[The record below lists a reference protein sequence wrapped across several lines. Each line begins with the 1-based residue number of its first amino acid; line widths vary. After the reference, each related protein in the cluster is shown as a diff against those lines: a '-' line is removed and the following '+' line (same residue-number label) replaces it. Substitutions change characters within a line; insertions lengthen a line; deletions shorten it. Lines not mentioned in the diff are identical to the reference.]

1 MVKINQLEIEN
12 RAPPRCPFCGSIE
25 NHGNICDWCHNP
37 ITDDYINDESE
48 NKKMLEVKVTITAAT
63 DLMTVLNNIAAALDG
78 KNLHTVC
85 NQFGADSKHID
96 NMGTINMGVGGK
108 TQPATPTAPVAT
120 PAQVLGA
127 PLSATPAQTA
137 TPIAPT
143 VPVATPGPAVT
154 PTANVAPAPIVP
166 TSAPQYTLDM
176 IATAGSALIDAGK
189 MDQLMGLLGKFGV
202 ASLTELAPESYGAVA
217 NELRALGA
225 AI

>member
-1 MVKINQLEIEN
+1 
-12 RAPPRCPFCGSIE
+12 
-25 NHGNICDWCHNP
+25 
-37 ITDDYINDESE
+37 
-48 NKKMLEVKVTITAAT
+48 MLEMKVTITAAT
-63 DLMTVLNNIAAALDG
+63 DLMAVLNNIAAALDG
-78 KNLHTVC
+78 KNPHTVC

-96 NMGTINMGVGGK
+96 NAGTINMGVGGN
-108 TQPATPTAPVAT
+108 TQPATPTAPVNPTPTPVAT
-120 PAQVLGA
+120 PAQAPGA

-143 VPVATPGPAVT
+143 VPVATPAPTVT
-154 PTANVAPAPIVP
+154 PVANVAPAPAVP

-189 MDQLMGLLGKFGV
+189 MDQLMQLLGKFGV

>member
-1 MVKINQLEIEN
+1 
-12 RAPPRCPFCGSIE
+12 
-25 NHGNICDWCHNP
+25 
-37 ITDDYINDESE
+37 
-48 NKKMLEVKVTITAAT
+48 MLEMKVTITAAT
-63 DLMTVLNNIAAALDG
+63 DLMAVLNNIAAALDG

-85 NQFGADSKHID
+85 NQFGADNKHID
-96 NMGTINMGVGGK
+96 NVGTINMGVGGN
-108 TQPATPTAPVAT
+108 TQPATPTAPVNPTPAPVAT
-120 PAQVLGA
+120 PAQAPGA

-143 VPVATPGPAVT
+143 VPVAAPA
-154 PTANVAPAPIVP
+154 PAAAPAANVAPAPAVP

-189 MDQLMGLLGKFGV
+189 MDQLMQLLGKFGV

>member
-1 MVKINQLEIEN
+1 
-12 RAPPRCPFCGSIE
+12 
-25 NHGNICDWCHNP
+25 
-37 ITDDYINDESE
+37 
-48 NKKMLEVKVTITAAT
+48 MLEMKIQLSATEELIAAMKNLTAA
-63 DLMTVLNNIAAALDG
+63 LNGENLKPAAKAGASAASAPIA
-78 KNLHTVC
+78 
-85 NQFGADSKHID
+85 
-96 NMGTINMGVGGK
+96 
-108 TQPATPTAPVAT
+108 QPATPAFAAMKKLTAAPV
-120 PAQVLGA
+120 PGA

-143 VPVATPGPAVT
+143 VPVAAPA
-154 PTANVAPAPIVP
+154 PAAAPAANVAPAPAVP

-189 MDQLMGLLGKFGV
+189 MDQLMQLLGKFGV

>member
-1 MVKINQLEIEN
+1 
-12 RAPPRCPFCGSIE
+12 
-25 NHGNICDWCHNP
+25 
-37 ITDDYINDESE
+37 
-48 NKKMLEVKVTITAAT
+48 MLEMKVTITAAT
-63 DLMTVLNNIAAALDG
+63 DLMAVLNNIAAALDG

-96 NMGTINMGVGGK
+96 NVGTINMGVGGK
-108 TQPATPTAPVAT
+108 TQPATPTAPVNPTPAPVAT
-120 PAQVLGA
+120 PAPAPGA
-127 PLSATPAQTA
+127 PLIATPAQTA

-143 VPVATPGPAVT
+143 VPVA
-154 PTANVAPAPIVP
+154 APAPTVTPAANVTPAPAVP

>member
-1 MVKINQLEIEN
+1 
-12 RAPPRCPFCGSIE
+12 
-25 NHGNICDWCHNP
+25 
-37 ITDDYINDESE
+37 
-48 NKKMLEVKVTITAAT
+48 MLEMKVTITAAT
-63 DLMTVLNNIAAALDG
+63 DLMAALNNIAAALDG
-78 KNLHTVC
+78 KNPHTVC

-96 NMGTINMGVGGK
+96 NAGTINMGVGGN
-108 TQPATPTAPVAT
+108 TQPATPTAPVNPT
-120 PAQVLGA
+120 PAPVAAPAQAPGA

-143 VPVATPGPAVT
+143 VPVATPAPAVT
-154 PTANVAPAPIVP
+154 PAANVALAPAVP

>member
-1 MVKINQLEIEN
+1 
-12 RAPPRCPFCGSIE
+12 
-25 NHGNICDWCHNP
+25 
-37 ITDDYINDESE
+37 
-48 NKKMLEVKVTITAAT
+48 MLEMKVTITAAT
-63 DLMTVLNNIAAALDG
+63 DLMAVLNNIAAALDG

-96 NMGTINMGVGGK
+96 NVGTINMGVGGN
-108 TQPATPTAPVAT
+108 TQPATPTAPVNPTPAPVAT
-120 PAQVLGA
+120 PAQAPGA

-143 VPVATPGPAVT
+143 VPVAAPA
-154 PTANVAPAPIVP
+154 PTAAPAANVAPAPAVP

-189 MDQLMGLLGKFGV
+189 MDQLMQLLGKFGV

>member
-1 MVKINQLEIEN
+1 
-12 RAPPRCPFCGSIE
+12 
-25 NHGNICDWCHNP
+25 
-37 ITDDYINDESE
+37 
-48 NKKMLEVKVTITAAT
+48 MLEMKITVAAP
-63 DLMTVLNNIAAALDG
+63 DLAAAINNLAAALDG
-78 KNLHTVC
+78 KNPHTVC

-96 NMGTINMGVGGK
+96 NAGTINMGVGGN
-108 TQPATPTAPVAT
+108 TQPATPTAPVNPTPAPVAT
-120 PAQVLGA
+120 PAQAPGA

-143 VPVATPGPAVT
+143 APVATPAPAVT
-154 PTANVAPAPIVP
+154 PAANVAPAPAVP

-189 MDQLMGLLGKFGV
+189 MDQLMQLLGKFGV
-202 ASLTELAPESYGAVA
+202 ASLTELAPENYGAVA

>member
-1 MVKINQLEIEN
+1 
-12 RAPPRCPFCGSIE
+12 
-25 NHGNICDWCHNP
+25 
-37 ITDDYINDESE
+37 
-48 NKKMLEVKVTITAAT
+48 MLEMKVTITAAT
-63 DLMTVLNNIAAALDG
+63 DLMAVLNNIAAALDG

-96 NMGTINMGVGGK
+96 NVGTINMGVGGK
-108 TQPATPTAPVAT
+108 TQPATPTAPVNPTPAPVAT
-120 PAQVLGA
+120 PAPAPGA

-143 VPVATPGPAVT
+143 VPVA
-154 PTANVAPAPIVP
+154 APAPTVTPAANVTPAPAVP

-202 ASLTELAPESYGAVA
+202 ASLTELAPESYGAIA
-217 NELRALGA
+217 NELRALGT

>member
-1 MVKINQLEIEN
+1 
-12 RAPPRCPFCGSIE
+12 
-25 NHGNICDWCHNP
+25 
-37 ITDDYINDESE
+37 
-48 NKKMLEVKVTITAAT
+48 MLEMKVTITAAT
-63 DLMTVLNNIAAALDG
+63 DLMAVLNNIAAALDG

-96 NMGTINMGVGGK
+96 NAGTINMGVGGK
-108 TQPATPTAPVAT
+108 TQPATPTAPVNPT
-120 PAQVLGA
+120 PAPAPGA

-143 VPVATPGPAVT
+143 VPVAAPAPTVT
-154 PTANVAPAPIVP
+154 PAANVAPVPAVP

>member
-1 MVKINQLEIEN
+1 
-12 RAPPRCPFCGSIE
+12 
-25 NHGNICDWCHNP
+25 
-37 ITDDYINDESE
+37 
-48 NKKMLEVKVTITAAT
+48 MLEMKIQLSATEELITA
-63 DLMTVLNNIAAALDG
+63 IKSFAAALDG
-78 KNLHTVC
+78 KNFMPVPKA
-85 NQFGADSKHID
+85 GAQAAAPAL
-96 NMGTINMGVGGK
+96 TIL
-108 TQPATPTAPVAT
+108 PATPTAPVNPT
-120 PAQVLGA
+120 PAPV
-127 PLSATPAQTA
+127 ATPAQTA

-143 VPVATPGPAVT
+143 VPVA
-154 PTANVAPAPIVP
+154 APAPTVTPAANVTPAPAVP